1 MISSSSASLEKFGAP
16 APKFSKS
23 KRMIAMRRS
32 GNLQPGVVMLLV
44 LFFCV
49 YAGYRSGDFWSALNW
64 QLLAQPLA
72 EAGLVSLGM
81 MFVIATGGI
90 DLSVG
95 SIVGVAAVTAG
106 IAAHHKFPVPTIE
119 AAALAA
125 GALCGAFNGLLI
137 GVLRLS
143 SILVTLGSMIL
154 FSGIALALSD
164 GNSFAGFPD
173 GLLWWNDA
181 MLLGI
186 PVEFLLFLATAAAVA
201 VLLRYSLWGHYAI
214 AIGSN
219 RVASRYSG
227 YPVALTLFGVYTFQC
242 LLCGMTGI
250 LLVARLAS
258 ARADMGQGLMLMAI
272 AAVVLGGAPIE
283 GGSASVIATVAGVA
297 AFYIVQDGLLLLD
310 VPPFVQHALTS
321 VLLLVAVAAGLFL
334 RGNREDRR

>member
-1 MISSSSASLEKFGAP
+1 MTSSSSSALESSANP
-16 APKFSKS
+16 APRFTQRGARLRLS
-23 KRMIAMRRS
+23 A
-32 GNLQPGVVMLLV
+32 NLQPSVVTLLV
-44 LFFCV
+44 LLFCI

-81 MFVIATGGI
+81 MFVIACGGI
-90 DLSVG
+90 DLSAG
-95 SIVGVAAVTAG
+95 AIIGVAAVTAG
-106 IAAHHKFPVPTIE
+106 IASQHNLPVPAIE

-125 GALCGAFNGLLI
+125 GLLCGAFNGILI

-143 SILVTLGSMIL
+143 PILVTLGSMIL
-154 FSGIALALSD
+154 FSGISLALS
-164 GNSFAGFPD
+164 GGSSFAGFPG

-181 MLLGI
+181 ALLGI
-186 PVEFLLFLATAAAVA
+186 PVEFLFFLGLAAISA
-201 VLLRYSLWGHYAI
+201 VLLRSTLWGHYAI

-219 RVASRYSG
+219 PVAARYSG
-227 YPVALTLFGVYTFQC
+227 YPVALTLLGVYTLQG

-272 AAVVLGGAPIE
+272 AAVVLGGAPIT
-283 GGSASVIATVAGVA
+283 GGSASVLATVVGVA

-310 VPPFVQHALTS
+310 VPPFVQRALTS
-321 VLLLVAVAAGLFL
+321 VLLLVAVAAGNLL
-334 RGNREDRR
+334 RGGRENRR

>member
-1 MISSSSASLEKFGAP
+1 MTQASSATLDKFGNST
-16 APKFSKS
+16 PKYA
-23 KRMIAMRRS
+23 KRMMELRRS
-32 GNLQPGVVMLLV
+32 GSLQPGVVALLV
-44 LFFCV
+44 LFFCG

-81 MFVIATGGI
+81 TFVIASGGI

-95 SIVGVAAVTAG
+95 AIVGVAAVAAG
-106 IAAHHKFPVPTIE
+106 IAAQHKLPVPAIE

-125 GALCGAFNGLLI
+125 GILCGAFNGILI
-137 GVLRLS
+137 GVFRLS

-154 FSGIALALSD
+154 FSGIALALSN
-164 GNSFAGFPD
+164 GNSFAGFQES
-173 GLLWWNDA
+173 LLWWNDA
-181 MLLGI
+181 TLLGI
-186 PVEFLLFLATAAAVA
+186 PVEFLLFLATAAIAA
-201 VLLRYSLWGHYAI
+201 VLLRYTLWGHYVI

-219 RVASRYSG
+219 RVAARYSG
-227 YPVALTLFGVYTFQC
+227 YPVALTLFGVYSLQGLF
-242 LLCGMTGI
+242 CGMTGI

-272 AAVVLGGAPIE
+272 AAVVLGGAPIV
-283 GGSASVIATVAGVA
+283 GGAASVIATLVGVA

-310 VPPFVQHALTS
+310 VPPFIQYVLTS
-321 VLLLVAVAAGLFL
+321 VMLLVAVAAGNLL